1 MSILQNPVRRRPFTV
16 QPGLSHLLLLCRFD
30 FRQKIWELPGWEIS
44 RAAAAVSPADSGSLA
59 SAVSRYS
66 SHFSDPSLGGVR
78 ASRTAR
84 RRIGLRH
91 SLRRSL
97 GKTKN
102 KKQQR
107 KNEN

>member
-30 FRQKIWELPGWEIS
+30 FRQKIWELPGWEINGAS
-44 RAAAAVSPADSGSLA
+44 TAVSPADSGSLA

-66 SHFSDPSLGGVR
+66 SHFSDPSLGGVH
-78 ASRTAR
+78 ASKTAG

-91 SLRRSL
+91 SLRQSL
-97 GKTKN
+97 GKTKH
-102 KKQQR
+102 KKTT
-107 KNEN
+107 KEK